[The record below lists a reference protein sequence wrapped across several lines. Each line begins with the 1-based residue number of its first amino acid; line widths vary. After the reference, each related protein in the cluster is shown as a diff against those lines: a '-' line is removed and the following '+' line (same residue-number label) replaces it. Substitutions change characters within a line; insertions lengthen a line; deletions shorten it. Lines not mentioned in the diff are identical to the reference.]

1 MEDEAI
7 SGIDNGSQVVVERL
21 VMFMED
27 GGVRVVSGEE
37 DHIFE
42 RMSAV
47 IWSDEWV

>member
-1 MEDEAI
+1 
-7 SGIDNGSQVVVERL
+7 
-21 VMFMED
+21 MFMED

-47 IWSDEWV
+47 IWSDEWVQLPGLKVRDQRSESC